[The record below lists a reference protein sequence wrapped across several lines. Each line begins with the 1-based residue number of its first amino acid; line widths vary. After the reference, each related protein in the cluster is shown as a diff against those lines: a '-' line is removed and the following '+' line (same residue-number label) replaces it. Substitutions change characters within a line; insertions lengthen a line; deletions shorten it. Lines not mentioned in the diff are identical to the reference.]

1 MASIFFRTILI
12 YIMLSISIKIMGKRQ
27 IGELEVGEL
36 VSTLLISEIASLP
49 IADPDIPLLNAVIP
63 VFLLVC
69 LEIII
74 STVKNKSQRLKK
86 IIEGVPTFIV
96 YRGKLIQKALCD
108 NRISVNELLAEM
120 RIQGVG
126 DITDIKYAVLEHN
139 GKLSIIK
146 EEDGSLAHTV
156 IIDGEADRDAIK
168 KLGYNE
174 AWVNKKL
181 SDAGV
186 SLSDV
191 FLMTV
196 DDSGNIN
203 IIRKEK

>member
-49 IADPDIPLLNAVIP
+49 IADPDIPLLNAIIP
-63 VFLLVC
+63 VLLLVC

-86 IIEGVPTFIV
+86 IIEGMPTFIV
-96 YRGKLIQKALCD
+96 YRGKLMQSALRE

-126 DITDIKYAVLEHN
+126 DIKDIKYALLEQN
-139 GKLSIIK
+139 GKLSLIK
-146 EEDGSLAHTV
+146 EDEGNLAHAI
-156 IIDGEADRDAIK
+156 IIDGDIEKGELK
-168 KLGYNE
+168 KLGYDE
-174 AWVNKKL
+174 GWVRKKL
-181 SDAGV
+181 SCEGV
-186 SLSDV
+186 RTSEI